1 MNLVNLNNLNST
13 NILDA
18 NIIDELK
25 EYMLTESKIKQSI
38 QFNNIP
44 NIIKKEQKN
53 NIKSINDIFFPYEKD
68 KLFWCFY
75 IMKNGILNYEM
86 LENKNIITEKK
97 IKIEYIEKIR
107 KEKQLIKKYKF
118 ASLTHIENTL
128 LNENIIDLKTFLS
141 LCIIENLNIF
151 YIYKKTYFE
160 LLLDDATNEDDTN
173 INDFFIIHLIN
184 NKFGYKINKMSDIIN
199 YRKTL
204 FKIENIEKPIKGIA
218 IYKIQELVDF
228 CIKLDIEVIN
238 KSTNKHKNKKDLY
251 DEIIQYFKKNE

>member
-1 MNLVNLNNLNST
+1 M
-13 NILDA
+13 
-18 NIIDELK
+18 
-25 EYMLTESKIKQSI
+25 
-38 QFNNIP
+38 
-44 NIIKKEQKN
+44 
-53 NIKSINDIFFPYEKD
+53 
-68 KLFWCFY
+68 
-75 IMKNGILNYEM
+75 
-86 LENKNIITEKK
+86 
-97 IKIEYIEKIR
+97 
-107 KEKQLIKKYKF
+107 
-118 ASLTHIENTL
+118 
-128 LNENIIDLKTFLS
+128 
-141 LCIIENLNIF
+141 
-151 YIYKKTYFE
+151 
-160 LLLDDATNEDDTN
+160 DDATNEDDTN